1 MPNDSGKNYI
11 GITIGPIFKTMNF
24 VSSPAALWA
33 SSYLFSYISKT
44 ICEMLI
50 EKGVNKQDIIT
61 PFFDFDLESND
72 ATLIDA
78 FTKKGVGLFH
88 DRIIFKNI
96 EKKFKVESIKDI
108 RTEVINKIVDDF
120 GLDKET
126 NPYDFLDNYLLISA
140 AEFEA
145 EFEAENPILASGK
158 ILDSLEL
165 SAPLCFEEDINP
177 ILHTFSDAYGD
188 NGSKNNSIKTIIEN
202 NLKISNCQLI
212 NNGKIKSLSDIANE
226 TASENG
232 KEKLKKCSYYAIV
245 RADADNMSKII
256 SSLKESDI
264 DNNALTFNKFSENCI
279 KYCINI
285 AEKVEKFGGV
295 TIYAGGDDLLALLPC
310 ENQNEETVFDF
321 VKVANEVFNNSFKTY
336 IEKIIADN
344 ENKPD
349 DVKKPVPTLS
359 MGIFIS
365 YVKFPLYEALDESA
379 TLLFKCAKSYKNCVA
394 VKLQKHSGQS
404 AGVIISNEKID
415 SFLALQK
422 SILNTDNDDKERFLL
437 SAGQKIS
444 LFSTLFDTAPVDF
457 IDNVFKN
464 TFDSEYQKNFE
475 ESVDSMIEFFK
486 AIDISSMKCIH
497 DDAEKTD
504 SKSAVFEK
512 ILRILKFFTEKGGN

>member
-1 MPNDSGKNYI
+1 MPNDSGNNYI

-72 ATLIDA
+72 AKLIDA

-88 DRIIFKNI
+88 DRIIFKNS
-96 EKKFKVESIKDI
+96 EKKFDVKSIKDI

-120 GLDKET
+120 ALDKKT

-145 EFEAENPILASGK
+145 KNPILASGK

-165 SAPLCFEEDINP
+165 SAPLCFEENINP

-188 NGSKNNSIKTIIEN
+188 NGSKNDSIKRIIQEN
-202 NLKISNCQLI
+202 LNISNCQLI
-212 NNGKIKSLSDIANE
+212 NNGKIKSLSDIANQ

-232 KEKLKKCSYYAIV
+232 KEKLKKYSYYAIV

-279 KYCINI
+279 KYCIDI
-285 AEKVEKFGGV
+285 AKKVEEFGGV

-310 ENQNEETVFDF
+310 ENQKGETVFDF
-321 VKVANEVFNNSFKTY
+321 VKAANGVFKNSFKTY
-336 IEKIIADN
+336 IDKIIADN

-349 DVKKPVPTLS
+349 DEKKPVPTLS

-415 SFLALQK
+415 NFLKLQK
-422 SILNTDNDDKERFLL
+422 SILNTNNDDKERFLL

-444 LFSTLFDTAPVDF
+444 LFSTLFDTATGDF

-464 TFDSEYQKNFE
+464 TFDSEYQQSFK
-475 ESVDSMIEFFK
+475 ESVKSMIEFFK